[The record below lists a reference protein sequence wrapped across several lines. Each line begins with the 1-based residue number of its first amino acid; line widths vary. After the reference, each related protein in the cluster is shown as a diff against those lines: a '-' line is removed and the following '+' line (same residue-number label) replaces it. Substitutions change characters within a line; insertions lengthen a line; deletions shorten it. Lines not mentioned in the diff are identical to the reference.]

1 MNKKKILN
9 DIREQYAT
17 AVANGDELTMIE
29 LQGAARYITNY
40 LPED

>member
-1 MNKKKILN
+1 MSKKQILN
-9 DIREQYAT
+9 DIRERYAN

-29 LQGAARYITNY
+29 LQGAASYITNY